1 MKKFS
6 TLPPKKRG
14 AFEDYQLSFYI
25 IQPPTPKRVMYDIFD
40 RVNKGGPQLT
50 YQEMR
55 EALYMGKATEILK
68 YLQKEKGSFLKA
80 TGNSIPEKRKN
91 TYLILRSVSFML
103 LSNLSRKNVNK
114 RGNEE

>member
-1 MKKFS
+1 MPCQVLMEKILYI
-6 TLPPKKRG
+6 TTKKRG

-40 RVNKGGPQLT
+40 RVNKGGTQLT

-55 EALYMGKATEILK
+55 ETLYMGKATEILK

-80 TGNSIPEKRKN
+80 TGNSIPEKRKKYVLN
-91 TYLILRSVSFML
+91 IKKRL
-103 LSNLSRKNVNK
+103 LHVVVKFIK
-114 RGNEE
+114 KEC